1 MNVNVTRDTDQFLNI
16 DGKEGSGNIG
26 LKIEKESFKPQSD
39 NLHFI
44 MNDDVKNSFNEETNE
59 SVEEDNVDDYDYNQ
73 TDQNN
78 SVVPESYQGQN
89 EWGGQ
94 PLNGGLSYEEVEKE
108 KAKHL
113 SKLSRLSQNPQLTCR
128 KLTYMNSLEEIKA
141 EVYRCE
147 KDLEIIQGVQLYR
160 NGLVFL
166 SSGMEFGLDKGMGW
180 NTMNGWSH
188 VVTKDVNNNNY
199 DKVLEEIYEIWGGA
213 GVMRPEFKLVMMLGS
228 SAFNF
233 HLQKLMA
240 EKAFSNPSMMASF
253 AQKMKGPSE
262 DTDEILRRL
271 DAESDVSSVVS
282 EPPQPKKR
290 GRKKKTA

>member
-26 LKIEKESFKPQSD
+26 LKIEKESFRPQSD

-44 MNDDVKNSFNEETNE
+44 MNDDVKNSFNEEINE
-59 SVEEDNVDDYDYNQ
+59 SVEEDNDYNQ
-73 TDQNN
+73 NDQSNNN
-78 SVVPESYQGQN
+78 SVAADSYQGQN
-89 EWGGQ
+89 NWGNQ
-94 PLNGGLSYEEVEKE
+94 DTGLSYEEMEKE
-108 KAKHL
+108 KANYL

-240 EKAFSNPSMMASF
+240 EKAMSNPSMMASF

-290 GRKKKTA
+290 GRKKKTT